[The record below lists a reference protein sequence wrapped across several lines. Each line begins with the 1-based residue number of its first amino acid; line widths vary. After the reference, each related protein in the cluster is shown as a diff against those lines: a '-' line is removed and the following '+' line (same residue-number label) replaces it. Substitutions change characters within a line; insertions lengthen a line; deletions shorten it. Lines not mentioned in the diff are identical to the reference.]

1 MKKICFVLNIN
12 IHKKKEID
20 YIFLFHD
27 LTHYKYY
34 GLLLKNPALKQ

>member
-20 YIFLFHD
+20 YIFHD